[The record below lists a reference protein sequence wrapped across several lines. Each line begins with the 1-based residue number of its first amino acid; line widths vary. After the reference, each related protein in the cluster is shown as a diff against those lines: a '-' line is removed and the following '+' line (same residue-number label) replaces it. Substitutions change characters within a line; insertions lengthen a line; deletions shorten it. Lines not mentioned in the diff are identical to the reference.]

1 MWTRPH
7 PLLSSRLKAE
17 GSASSCSSGE
27 PVSIKTCDG
36 DPVAVW
42 VDVINGDLP
51 IVGCTAHFTSLG
63 GPVEQGE
70 SFLAWVKGD
79 KSAFLLWVQTMVNDK
94 NTTGS
99 IKVKLLPS
107 QTNNIEIRARC
118 KMCVEEGDDE
128 DDGSSEP
135 ERIGRIELTDIR
147 LVQLKALRPTSV
159 SLPPTGC
166 ATSTAK
172 NMRL

>member
-1 MWTRPH
+1 
-7 PLLSSRLKAE
+7 
-17 GSASSCSSGE
+17 
-27 PVSIKTCDG
+27 
-36 DPVAVW
+36 
-42 VDVINGDLP
+42 
-51 IVGCTAHFTSLG
+51 
-63 GPVEQGE
+63 VEQGE